1 MNVINDCEFN
11 VNDNKNSKIR
21 YNDDDDDDKLM
32 LEEANLNDRQ
42 LDMNRNN
49 GNWKLANSTTVL

>member
-1 MNVINDCEFN
+1 VNVINDCEFN

-49 GNWKLANSTTVL
+49 GN